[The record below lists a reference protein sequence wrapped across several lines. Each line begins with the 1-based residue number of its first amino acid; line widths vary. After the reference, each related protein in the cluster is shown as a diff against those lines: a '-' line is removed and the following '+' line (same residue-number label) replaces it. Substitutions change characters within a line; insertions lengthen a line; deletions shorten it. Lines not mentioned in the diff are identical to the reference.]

1 MRHNPQSRYA
11 ASHRNRDFGCMN
23 GLPLRELVESSRTC
37 GMFMTSD
44 RAGRPAIARRRFVLN
59 RRSNPFHRTR
69 AQAALALE
77 GRPPARVSRLLAAP
91 KGRAPC
97 FQVARPQLWNCRKR
111 EPRRQPSVR
120 KTHLACRR
128 HSVCH
133 RPPVC
138 QDRPRMATL
147 FPTKDL
153 RGVPASSDAIQKG
166 KTRRLFRR
174 RIGRGYQPRPRTM
187 GHCLA
192 ARFAGLPAA
201 PTEGTLPN
209 LSVRIT
215 RQITPSTGY
224 HPGGSRSSRI
234 SRNLHPVS
242 HVARG

>member
-1 MRHNPQSRYA
+1 MA
-11 ASHRNRDFGCMN
+11 
-23 GLPLRELVESSRTC
+23 LRC
-37 GMFMTSD
+37 GNLS
-44 RAGRPAIARRRFVLN
+44 N
-59 RRSNPFHRTR
+59 RRGLAGCSYCPTVLVGPLSPGADSCSTAARTHFIER
-69 AQAALALE
+69 EQRRPWPCR
-77 GRPPARVSRLLAAP
+77 GRPPAHVCRLLAASW
-91 KGRAPC
+91 GVHPC
-97 FQVARPQLWNCRKR
+97 FQVARPQLWSCRKR

-153 RGVPASSDAIQKG
+153 RGVPASSDAIQNG

-201 PTEGTLPN
+201 STEGTLPS
-209 LSVRIT
+209 LSV
-215 RQITPSTGY
+215 
-224 HPGGSRSSRI
+224 
-234 SRNLHPVS
+234 
-242 HVARG
+242 